1 MNNGMAEVAPTLVS
15 ESEAAVSVDS
25 GAAAPVLEARG
36 LGKTFRQGPQEVEV
50 LRGVDMIVRRGE
62 RIAIVGSSGS
72 GKSTLLHCLGGLER
86 PSLGEVLWAG
96 QNPMGLSEKAR
107 GLLRNRRL
115 GFVYQFHHLL
125 PEFSALENVAM
136 PLLLARKTP
145 QEAEERARAL
155 LGELGLAERAEHR
168 PGALSGGEQQRV
180 AVARALAMSPRV
192 LLADEPTGN
201 LDRATGERLHS
212 LLRGLARDHRLSVV
226 IVTHNEDLARGCDRV
241 LRLEAGRLVRA

>member
-86 PSLGEVLWAG
+86 PSLGAG
-96 QNPMGLSEKAR
+96 A
-107 GLLRNRRL
+107 L
-115 GFVYQFHHLL
+115 G
-125 PEFSALENVAM
+125 
-136 PLLLARKTP
+136 
-145 QEAEERARAL
+145 
-155 LGELGLAERAEHR
+155 RAESDGVVGEGAR
-168 PGALSGGEQQRV
+168 PAAQS
-180 AVARALAMSPRV
+180 AARL
-192 LLADEPTGN
+192 
-201 LDRATGERLHS
+201 
-212 LLRGLARDHRLSVV
+212 RLSVPP
-226 IVTHNEDLARGCDRV
+226 LAAGV
-241 LRLEAGRLVRA
+241 LGA